1 MTEKDLHREIMQ
13 LLDAHL
19 IPYARARMDKR
30 STLAVGYPDFSFP
43 FRGCFVAWEVKVGK
57 NHLTPEQE
65 MYATSIERH
74 GGCYRVIRTL
84 GDAERHLREV
94 G

>member
-1 MTEKDLHREIMQ
+1 MTEKDLHRQIIR
-13 LLDAHL
+13 LLDAYG
-19 IPYARARMDKR
+19 IPFARARMDKR

-57 NHLTPEQE
+57 NQLTPEQE
-65 MYATSIERH
+65 VYATSIERH
-74 GGCYRVIRTL
+74 GGHYRVIRDI

>member
-1 MTEKDLHREIMQ
+1 MTEKDLHRQIIG
-13 LLDAHL
+13 LLDVHR
-19 IPYARARMDKR
+19 IPFARARMDKR

-57 NHLTPEQE
+57 NGLTPEQE
-65 MYATSIERH
+65 VYATNIERH
-74 GGCYRVIRTL
+74 GGEYRVIRNI